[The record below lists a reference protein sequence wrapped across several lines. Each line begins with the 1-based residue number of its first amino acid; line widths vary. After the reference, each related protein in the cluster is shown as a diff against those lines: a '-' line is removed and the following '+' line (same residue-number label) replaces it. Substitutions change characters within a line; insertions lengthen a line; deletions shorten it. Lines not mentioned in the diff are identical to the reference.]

1 MESPLSKM
9 FREQDAELESTLA
22 FLEKNTGFRR
32 TYPNNKFSDP
42 QLYGLI
48 MKKTVY
54 VQIDSRDYQGEITFA
69 DKNKNCEVYLNG
81 GKYSFVY
88 PNDRDEVTL
97 TRIFK

>member
-9 FREQDAELESTLA
+9 FREQDAELESTLK
-22 FLEKNTGFRR
+22 FLEKTTGFRR

-42 QLYGLI
+42 LIYGLI

-54 VQIDSRDYQGEITFA
+54 AQIDSRDYQGEITFA

-88 PNDRDEVTL
+88 PNDRDEVVL